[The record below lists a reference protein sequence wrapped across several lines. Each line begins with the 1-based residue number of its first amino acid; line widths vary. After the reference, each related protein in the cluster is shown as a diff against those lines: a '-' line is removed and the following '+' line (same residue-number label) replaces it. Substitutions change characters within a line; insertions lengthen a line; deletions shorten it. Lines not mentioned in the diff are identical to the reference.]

1 MLESLVRDYGYLAI
15 FVVTFLEGESI
26 VIVAGLLAHEG
37 LLELPLVILSA
48 FLGSYAGDQ
57 FWFYLG
63 RRYGPQLVG
72 RWPAVAW
79 GVNQVM
85 QRLDRYD
92 TLFILSFRFIYGIR
106 NIAPIAIALGGISP
120 RRFAILNGIAAAVWA
135 TVFGCGG
142 YFFGTTMDFAFG
154 GLKTTEERIVAV
166 IAIVAL
172 MFAIHTIVRHWMRK
186 KKSL

>member
-26 VIVAGLLAHEG
+26 VIVAGFLAHQG
-37 LLELPLVILSA
+37 LLELPLVILAA
-48 FLGSYAGDQ
+48 FCGSYAGDQ
-57 FWFYLG
+57 LWFYLG

-72 RWPAVAW
+72 RWPALAW

-135 TVFGCGG
+135 VSFGCGG
-142 YFFGTTMDFAFG
+142 YFFGTTLDAVFG
-154 GLKTTEERIVAV
+154 GLRTTEERVFAV
-166 IAIVAL
+166 IAIIAL
-172 MFAIHTIVRHWMRK
+172 MFAIHTIVRLLIRKRK
-186 KKSL
+186 KT